1 MRFKEIIGQENA
13 KHLLRDMAA
22 GGRMPHALLLLCAPG
37 SGGLALSLAMAQ
49 LLNCE
54 KPVSDPESGEKEPCE
69 RCYACIKTGKWIHPD
84 LHFSYPTVG
93 AKEISTRFL
102 KQWRAIL
109 AENTYFSAQDW
120 LDKLDAGNS
129 QGNITRDECAEIV
142 KKLSLKPFEAKKKI
156 LVMWLPEYL
165 GKEGNRLLK
174 IIEEPPDDTIFI
186 LVAEN
191 PDLILNTI
199 LSRCQ
204 LIKVPQLQDTEI
216 ANALITKG
224 LESDEAHAIARLADG
239 SWHEAVRLSKETAN
253 DNAQSFLFW
262 MRKCF
267 VGNGVELV
275 RWTESFSKKGREK
288 QKLFLKYGLH
298 FLREVLILKMTDGLN
313 EDLPPRLRKDE
324 LETAQKMKTVLD
336 IDKIQGISRL
346 FDECIYHVERNANP
360 KVLFLDASIRTH
372 RILRAKIANT

>member
-13 KHLLRDMAA
+13 KQLLRGMAA

-37 SGGLALSLAMAQ
+37 SGGLALSLAIAQ

-54 KPVSDPESGEKEPCE
+54 KPISDPEIGEIEPCE

-102 KQWRAIL
+102 KQWRAAL

-120 LDKLDAGNS
+120 LDRLDAGNA

-142 KKLSLKPFEAKKKI
+142 KKLSLKTFEAKRKI
-156 LVMWLPEYL
+156 LIMWLPEYL

-174 IIEEPPDDTIFI
+174 IIEEPPDDTVFI

-204 LIKVPQLQDTEI
+204 LIKVPPLQDDEV
-216 ANALITKG
+216 AKKLINNG
-224 LESDEAHAIARLADG
+224 LDNEVAHSIARLADG
-239 SWHEAVRLSKETAN
+239 NWHEAMRLSTETAY
-253 DNAQSFLFW
+253 DNAKSFLNW

-275 RWTESFSKKGREK
+275 RWTEAFAKNGREK

-298 FLREVLILKMTDGLN
+298 FLREVLILQMTDGITS
-313 EDLPPRLRKDE
+313 DLPPRLRPDE

-336 IDKIQGISRL
+336 IYKIERISKI

-372 RILRAKIANT
+372 KIMRPKS

>member
-13 KHLLRDMAA
+13 KQLLRGMAA

-37 SGGLALSLAMAQ
+37 SGGLALSLAIAQ

-54 KPVSDPESGEKEPCE
+54 KPISDPETGEIEPCE

-102 KQWRAIL
+102 KQWRAAL

-120 LDKLDAGNS
+120 LDRLDAGNA

-142 KKLSLKPFEAKKKI
+142 KKLSLKTFEAKRKI
-156 LVMWLPEYL
+156 LIMWLPEYL

-174 IIEEPPDDTIFI
+174 IIEEPPDDTVFI

-204 LIKVPQLQDTEI
+204 LIKVPPLQDDEV
-216 ANALITKG
+216 AKKLINNG
-224 LESDEAHAIARLADG
+224 LDNEVAHSIARLADG
-239 SWHEAVRLSKETAN
+239 NWHEAMRLSTETAY
-253 DNAQSFLFW
+253 DNAKSFLNW

-275 RWTESFSKKGREK
+275 RWTEAFAKNGREK

-298 FLREVLILKMTDGLN
+298 FLREVLILQMTDGITR
-313 EDLPPRLRKDE
+313 DLPPRLRPDE

-336 IDKIQGISRL
+336 IYKIERISKI

-372 RILRAKIANT
+372 KIMRPKS

>member
-1 MRFKEIIGQENA
+1 
-13 KHLLRDMAA
+13 
-22 GGRMPHALLLLCAPG
+22 
-37 SGGLALSLAMAQ
+37 
-49 LLNCE
+49 
-54 KPVSDPESGEKEPCE
+54 
-69 RCYACIKTGKWIHPD
+69 
-84 LHFSYPTVG
+84 
-93 AKEISTRFL
+93 L
-102 KQWRAIL
+102 KQWRTAL
-109 AENTYFSAQDW
+109 SENTYFSAQDW
-120 LDKLDAGNS
+120 LDRLDAGNS

-156 LVMWLPEYL
+156 LIMWLPEYL

-204 LIKVPQLQDTEI
+204 LIKVPQLQDSDI

-239 SWHEAVRLSKETAN
+239 SWHEATRLHKETAN

-275 RWTESFSKKGREK
+275 RWTETFSKLGREK

-313 EDLPPRLRKDE
+313 PDLLPRLRKDE

-336 IDKIQGISRL
+336 IDKIQGISRI

-372 RILRAKIANT
+372 RILRAKALN

>member
-13 KHLLRDMAA
+13 KQLLRGMAA

-37 SGGLALSLAMAQ
+37 SGGLALSLAIAQ

-54 KPVSDPESGEKEPCE
+54 KPISDPETGEIEPCE

-102 KQWRAIL
+102 KQWRAAL

-120 LDKLDAGNS
+120 LDRLDAGNA

-142 KKLSLKPFEAKKKI
+142 KKLSLKTFEAKRKI
-156 LVMWLPEYL
+156 LIMWLPEYL

-174 IIEEPPDDTIFI
+174 IIEEPPDDTVFI

-204 LIKVPQLQDTEI
+204 LIKVPPLQDDEV
-216 ANALITKG
+216 AKKLINNG
-224 LESDEAHAIARLADG
+224 LDNEVAHSIARLADG
-239 SWHEAVRLSKETAN
+239 NWHEAMRLSTETAY
-253 DNAQSFLFW
+253 DNAKSFLNW

-275 RWTESFSKKGREK
+275 RWTEAFAKNGREK

-298 FLREVLILKMTDGLN
+298 FLREVLILQMTDGITS
-313 EDLPPRLRKDE
+313 DLPPRLRPDE

-336 IDKIQGISRL
+336 IYKIERISKI

-372 RILRAKIANT
+372 KIMRPKS

>member
-13 KHLLRDMAA
+13 KQLLRGMAA

-37 SGGLALSLAMAQ
+37 SGGLALSLVIAQ

-54 KPVSDPESGEKEPCE
+54 KPISDPETGEMEPCE

-102 KQWRAIL
+102 KQWRAAL

-120 LDKLDAGNS
+120 LDRLDAGNA

-142 KKLSLKPFEAKKKI
+142 KKLSLKTFEAKRKI
-156 LVMWLPEYL
+156 LIMWLPEYL

-174 IIEEPPDDTIFI
+174 IIEEPPDDTVFI

-204 LIKVPQLQDTEI
+204 LIKVPPLQDDEV
-216 ANALITKG
+216 ANELINNG
-224 LESDEAHAIARLADG
+224 LVEEDAHAIARLADG
-239 SWHEAVRLSKETAN
+239 NWHEAVRLSRETAH
-253 DNAQSFLFW
+253 DNAKSFLNW

-275 RWTESFSKKGREK
+275 RWTETFAKNGREK

-298 FLREVLILKMTDGLN
+298 FLREVLILQMTDGITS
-313 EDLPPRLRKDE
+313 DLPPRLRPDE

-336 IDKIQGISRL
+336 IYKIERISKI

-360 KVLFLDASIRTH
+360 KVLFLDASIRAH
-372 RILRAKIANT
+372 KIMRAKS

>member
-1 MRFKEIIGQENA
+1 MRFKEIIGQANA
-13 KHLLRDMAA
+13 KQLLRGMAA
-22 GGRMPHALLLLCAPG
+22 GSRMPHALLLLCAPG
-37 SGGLALSLAMAQ
+37 SGGLSLALAVAR

-54 KPVSDPESGEKEPCE
+54 KPTDDPETGEKESCE

-102 KQWRAIL
+102 KQWRAAL

-120 LDKLDAGNS
+120 LDRLDAGNA

-142 KKLSLKPFEAKKKI
+142 KKLSLKTFEAKKKI

-204 LIKVPQLQDTEI
+204 LVKVPQLHDEEI
-216 ANALITKG
+216 AKALITKG
-224 LESDEAHAIARLADG
+224 FDSDEAHAIARLADG

-253 DNAQSFLFW
+253 DNAKSFLYW

-275 RWTESFSKKGREK
+275 RWTENFAKLGREK

-298 FLREVLILKMTDGLN
+298 FLREVLILKMMDGLN
-313 EDLPPRLRKDE
+313 PDLPPRLRPDE

-336 IDKIQGISRL
+336 VNKIEQISRL
-346 FDECIYHVERNANP
+346 FDDCIYHVERNANP

-372 RILRAKIANT
+372 KILRMKH